1 MDVDIAAPEV
11 DEDIEESEAGEGMET
26 SGADGNNAQDAQTQT
41 VPEGGEPEQPAAG
54 GDDTQI

>member
-11 DEDIEESEAGEGMET
+11 DEDIEESEAGEDMET
-26 SGADGNNAQDAQTQT
+26 SGADGNNAQDAQTKT
-41 VPEGGEPEQPAAG
+41 APEDGEPEQPAAG